1 MADLAEARSNM
12 VESQV
17 RPSDVTDL
25 RIHDAM
31 RVIRR
36 EDFVPAGKSFLAYTD
51 VAVEYAPGRPL
62 LKPRD
67 VAKLLQMVKP
77 VAGERALAIAAP
89 YAAAILETMEVV
101 VDRLDEGDLKT
112 VPGANYD
119 LIVVEG
125 AVTRAPE
132 AWLKAL
138 APGGRLAVVEREGP
152 VGKACLYVR
161 AGGEIGRRAV
171 FDATPPLL
179 AGFEAQHGFAF

>member
-17 RPSDVTDL
+17 RPSDVTDI

-31 RVIRR
+31 RVIPR
-36 EDFVPAGKSFLAYTD
+36 EDFVPAGKGYLAYSD
-51 VAVEYAPGRPL
+51 VPVEYAPGRSL

-67 VAKLLQMVKP
+67 VAKLLQMAKP
-77 VAGERALAIAAP
+77 VAGEKALAIAAP
-89 YAAAILETMEVV
+89 YAAAILEFLEVV
-101 VDRLDEGDLKT
+101 VERLEEGDLKT

-138 APGGRLAVVEREGP
+138 APGGRLAVVERDGP
-152 VGKACLYVR
+152 VGKAALYIR
-161 AGGEIGRRAV
+161 ADDEMGRRTV

-179 AGFEAQHGFAF
+179 AGFEAEHGFAF

>member
-1 MADLAEARSNM
+1 MPGFSTARQKM
-12 VESQV
+12 VDGQV
-17 RPSDVTDL
+17 RPSDVTDI

-31 RVIRR
+31 RVIPR
-36 EDFVPAGKSFLAYTD
+36 EDFVPAGKRYLAYAD
-51 VAVEYAPGRPL
+51 MPVEYAPGRAL

-67 VAKLLQMVKP
+67 VAKLLQMAKP
-77 VAGERALAIAAP
+77 VTGEKALAIAAP
-89 YAAAILETMEVV
+89 YAAAVLEDMGVV
-101 VDRLDEGDLKT
+101 VERLDDGDLTT

-152 VGKACLYVR
+152 VGKAALYIR
-161 AGGEIGRRAV
+161 ADDEIGRRTV

-179 AGFEAQHGFAF
+179 AGFEAERGFAF

>member
-1 MADLAEARSNM
+1 M

-17 RPSDVTDL
+17 RPSDVTDI

-31 RVIRR
+31 RVIPRGGLCPGR
-36 EDFVPAGKSFLAYTD
+36 QGSTAYSDVP
-51 VAVEYAPGRPL
+51 VEYAPGRSL

-67 VAKLLQMVKP
+67 VAKLLQMAKP

-89 YAAAILETMEVV
+89 YAAAILDFLEVAV
-101 VDRLDEGDLKT
+101 ERLDEGDLKS

-125 AVTRAPE
+125 AVTCAPE

-138 APGGRLAVVEREGP
+138 APGGRLAVVERDGP
-152 VGKACLYVR
+152 VGKAALYVR
-161 AGGEIGRRAV
+161 ADDEIGRRTV
-171 FDATPPLL
+171 FDATPPVL
-179 AGFEAQHGFAF
+179 AGFEAEQGFAF